1 MTALAQ
7 RPANPVVGESV
18 VHESADL
25 HVTGA
30 ALYTCLLYTS
40 LSAGVLDADPEV
52 AASARSAAAVLVAA
66 ACPPARASTP

>member
-30 ALYTCLLYTS
+30 ALYTDAVSYTHLHFGNHRARHHRPVHLEERRRLVPYQS
-40 LSAGVLDADPEV
+40 NI
-52 AASARSAAAVLVAA
+52 ASP
-66 ACPPARASTP
+66 CG